1 MMTYRFLE
9 HIATA
14 DVAFEAYGT
23 TREEL
28 FISCAE
34 ALLHT
39 MVHQLEDVERV
50 QEEIIKLE
58 HTDLDLLLY
67 SFLEELVFQKDA
79 RQLLLHADVVRIEEA
94 DDILR
99 LEAVTSGEK
108 IAPQRHR
115 LVVDV
120 KAVTLHHFQVVQEED
135 GWRATVVLDI

>member
-1 MMTYRFLE
+1 MTYRFLE
-9 HIATA
+9 HIGTA

-50 QEEIIKLE
+50 QEVIIKLE

-99 LEAVTSGEK
+99 LETVTRGEK

-120 KAVTLHHFQVVQEED
+120 KAVTLHHFRVVQEED

>member
-1 MMTYRFLE
+1 MTYRFLE